1 MMNPAAQ
8 ANLSLDAYRQ
18 RRRNLAA
25 EHKKEL
31 HTRHNVIT
39 GEFDAIFAGKKKDSQ
54 QYFYYL
60 KRCYN

>member
-39 GEFDAIFAGKKKDSQ
+39 GELSDIFSQ
-54 QYFYYL
+54 Q
-60 KRCYN
+60 KEC